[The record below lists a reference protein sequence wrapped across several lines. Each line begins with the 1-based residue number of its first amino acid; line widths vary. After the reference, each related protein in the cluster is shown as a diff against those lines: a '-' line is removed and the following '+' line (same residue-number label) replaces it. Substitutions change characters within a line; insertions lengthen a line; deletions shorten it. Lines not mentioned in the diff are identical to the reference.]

1 MIERSLSGFTVIV
14 PTYDEGLAC
23 FRDKMG
29 FAVID
34 DVDLGGGK
42 RWLTVAPS
50 NDSQARVVLAQPS
63 NEHSTPVDGAA
74 GWGPRWV
81 FLANR

>member
-34 DVDLGGGK
+34 DVDLGG
-42 RWLTVAPS
+42 RQAVA
-50 NDSQARVVLAQPS
+50 DRG
-63 NEHSTPVDGAA
+63 PVQ
-74 GWGPRWV
+74 
-81 FLANR
+81 